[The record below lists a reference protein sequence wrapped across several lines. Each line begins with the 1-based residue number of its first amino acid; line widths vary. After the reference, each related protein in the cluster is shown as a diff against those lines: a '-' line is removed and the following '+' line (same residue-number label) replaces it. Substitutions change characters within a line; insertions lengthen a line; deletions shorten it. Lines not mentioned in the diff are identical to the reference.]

1 MHNTYSDYSH
11 KDIQEIISESIAR
24 LDKYQQIKLLE
35 FIDSIFINK
44 KTKPCGITKYA
55 GCIAKDELKL
65 MKTAIKDCEKI
76 DNNEW

>member
-44 KTKPCGITKYA
+44 NTKPDSITKYA